1 MTPRK
6 DCRILAFRV
15 CHGILMRHLPL
26 VFLVPV
32 LMILGSPDA
41 SAQSCQGRVAVAYGD
56 TLSDI
61 ARRCGTSVDRIVG
74 ANPGLRPDRL
84 RAGSVIA
91 VPRQTLPTQ
100 QRQIG
105 RRLVERAPSSYG
117 TGISGTV
124 DINRPRV
131 FTQPPAAGP
140 RLAPVPFG
148 MRPAGAPP
156 LDPNLPPSPFVR

>member
-1 MTPRK
+1 MTPSK
-6 DCRILAFRV
+6 DCPILAFRV
-15 CHGILMRHLPL
+15 CHRMIMRHLPL
-26 VFLVPV
+26 VLLVPA
-32 LMILGSPDA
+32 LLILGNSGA
-41 SAQSCQGRVAVAYGD
+41 SAQSCQGRVAVTYGD

-61 ARRCGTSVDRIVG
+61 ARRCGTSVERIVG

-91 VPRQTLPTQ
+91 VPGRTLPTQ

-131 FTQPPAAGP
+131 LNQPPAAGP
-140 RLAPVPFG
+140 RLAPVPYG

-156 LDPNLPPSPFVR
+156 IDPNLPPSPFRR

>member
-1 MTPRK
+1 LTPRK
-6 DCRILAFRV
+6 GCPILAFRV
-15 CHGILMRHLPL
+15 CHRVIMRQLSYVLLLPALLILATA
-26 VFLVPV
+26 
-32 LMILGSPDA
+32 DA

-74 ANPGLRPDRL
+74 ANPGLRPQRL

-117 TGISGTV
+117 TGISGTI
-124 DINRPRV
+124 DINRPRL
-131 FTQPPAAGP
+131 FNQPPAAGP
-140 RLAPVPFG
+140 RLAPVPYG
-148 MRPAGAPP
+148 MRPAGASPI
-156 LDPNLPPSPFVR
+156 DPSLPPSPFRR